1 MVRGVYIKLLSEP
14 ILLGAKKAK
23 RHFDNLMLQCSL
35 QNTIRELYIMKRKI
49 VTALAVLTALSVLTG
64 CESTKKEV
72 MAKRYNLVIH
82 NVSSTACSFLV
93 IGEIQKEYGYDDVL
107 YHEDV
112 AGVTCE
118 DYDKTKGEFC
128 KIKDAKEE
136 LGEDHAG
143 VGSSSCVLGT
153 DKKPT
158 KDDAALA
165 THFFDEADL
174 QAEKT
179 ANR

>member
-1 MVRGVYIKLLSEP
+1 
-14 ILLGAKKAK
+14 
-23 RHFDNLMLQCSL
+23 
-35 QNTIRELYIMKRKI
+35 
-49 VTALAVLTALSVLTG
+49 
-64 CESTKKEV
+64 
-72 MAKRYNLVIH
+72 MAKTYNLIVH

-93 IGEIQKEYGYDDVL
+93 IGEIQDKYGYDDVL
-107 YHEDV
+107 YHEDA

-118 DYDKTKGEFC
+118 DYDKTEGEFC

-136 LGEDHAG
+136 LGEDHEG

-158 KDDAALA
+158 EDDAALA
-165 THFFDEADL
+165 THFFDEAD
-174 QAEKT
+174 QQTEAK